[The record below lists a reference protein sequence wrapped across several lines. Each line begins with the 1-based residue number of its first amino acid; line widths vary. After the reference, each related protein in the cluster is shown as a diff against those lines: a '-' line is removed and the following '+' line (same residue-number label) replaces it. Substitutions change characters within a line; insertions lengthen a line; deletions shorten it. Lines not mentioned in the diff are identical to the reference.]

1 MIVICQYVN
10 LKKQL
15 RSQIYNTLIP
25 NKQEHAQVKDRIS
38 FESGCPVQGFFLMLS
53 ENVFHVMVLLG
64 ISVKPPNAVR
74 LEPIILE
81 LSAIQKHPV
90 VANLMGI

>member
-1 MIVICQYVN
+1 
-10 LKKQL
+10 
-15 RSQIYNTLIP
+15 
-25 NKQEHAQVKDRIS
+25 
-38 FESGCPVQGFFLMLS
+38 MLS
-53 ENVFHVMVLLG
+53 ENVFHVIVLLE
-64 ISVKPPNAVR
+64 IYVKPPNAVR